1 MAEDEPNNSVDKES
15 VTIEMDVFAQ
25 ETPTDI
31 DEMKIGGSGDAEH
44 AV

>member
-1 MAEDEPNNSVDKES
+1 MAEDEPNKSLGTENVA
-15 VTIEMDVFAQ
+15 IEMDVFAQ

-31 DEMKIGGSGDAEH
+31 DEMQICGSGNAEH